1 MDINSNGTNR
11 QIDQILRS
19 VWEAAAR
26 INPLLLAKLPIT
38 FPLSRLRKM
47 IEDCLAKGL
56 SAATTQM
63 HAVRELL
70 RAAQSNRPPKET
82 CDEAAAPQQQKQP
95 PN

>member
-1 MDINSNGTNR
+1 MTTNSNGSNR
-11 QIDQILRS
+11 ADQILRS

-26 INPLLLAKLPIT
+26 INPLLLAKLPGT

-56 SAATTQM
+56 SAAATQM

-82 CDEAAAPQQQKQP
+82 CDDAVPPQQQQEQA